1 MNCRIWLT
9 RCVVCLV
16 ALTAAAAH
24 AVVVPFDINP
34 DVPVQPAGVIPGGNL
49 VGSPFTYYN
58 IQFTID
64 GGASDINIRTAR
76 ADAPGGP
83 GVDQV
88 VSDGFNGSSI
98 VTKGG
103 DSYLNTPFALGES
116 IGDGVDEFQRAADQ
130 FSVLYDG
137 GVNNY
142 VSGSNYLGLRLTSGN
157 YGYVHVNFDPAGNTY
172 TFLGGAYENSG
183 APIGA
188 GAVPEP
194 ASIALLGLMG
204 IGGLAMVRQHRS
216 R

>member
-1 MNCRIWLT
+1 MNRRTWLAC
-9 RCVVCLV
+9 CVVSVV
-16 ALTAAAAH
+16 AMAAATAQ
-24 AVVVPFDINP
+24 AVVVPFNINP
-34 DVPVQPAGVIPGGNL
+34 DVSAQPAGVIAGGNN

-76 ADAPGGP
+76 ADAAGGP

-103 DSYLNTPFALGES
+103 DSYLNTPFALGEL
-116 IGDGVDEFQRAADQ
+116 IGDGANEFQRAADQ

-137 GVNNY
+137 GINNY
-142 VSGSNYLGLRLTSGN
+142 VQGANYLGFRLTSGN
-157 YGYVHVNFDPAGNTY
+157 YGYVNVNFDAANNTY

-183 APIGA
+183 GPIAA

-194 ASIALLGLMG
+194 ASVALLGL
-204 IGGLAMVRQHRS
+204 V
-216 R
+216 

>member
-1 MNCRIWLT
+1 MNRRIWLAY
-9 RCVVCLV
+9 CVVSL
-16 ALTAAAAH
+16 ASLTAARAQ

-34 DVPVQPAGVIPGGNL
+34 DVPVQPASVIPGGNL

-76 ADAPGGP
+76 ADAAGGP

-98 VTKGG
+98 VTKGA
-103 DSYLNTPFALGES
+103 DSYLNAPFALGES
-116 IGDGVDEFQRAADQ
+116 IGDGMNEFQRAADQ

-142 VSGSNYLGLRLTSGN
+142 VAGSNYLGLRLTSGN
-157 YGYVHVNFDPAGNTY
+157 YGYVHVNFDAAGNTY

-183 APIGA
+183 APIAA

-194 ASIALLGLMG
+194 ASIAILALTGLSG
-204 IGGLAMVRQHRS
+204 FAMVRRRRS
-216 R
+216 G